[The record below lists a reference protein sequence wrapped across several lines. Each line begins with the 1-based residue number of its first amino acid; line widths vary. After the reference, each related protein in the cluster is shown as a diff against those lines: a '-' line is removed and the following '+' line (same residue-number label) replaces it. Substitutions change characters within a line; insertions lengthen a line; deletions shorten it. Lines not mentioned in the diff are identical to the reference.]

1 MKDLSNAEKNLI
13 KMTIEAS
20 SHESEF
26 LRSFICADDEII
38 DNADLKQE
46 KFDVKTLQ
54 PFDKVIVRHCNRDIW
69 CISSFSCHR
78 DDDDCP
84 FGTISGDY
92 NQCVPCNDETK
103 HLIGSAKKAPAKYI
117 NWQ

>member
-1 MKDLSNAEKNLI
+1 MEDINNAEKKLI
-13 KMTIEAS
+13 EMIIEAS
-20 SHESEF
+20 SHELDF
-26 LRSFICADDEII
+26 LRSFICDEEII

-103 HLIGSAKKAPAKYI
+103 HLIGTAEKAPAKYI